1 VQAAEGS
8 EAANGDGDP
17 ARHASH
23 DARIEKDPPTG
34 QHADFDQR
42 RPIIPSPAPTEPQV
56 TNVTPASAAGV
67 AVGDDE
73 GIPGG
78 VLVEPAPSLVVED
91 NGELI
96 HHAIIARAAQ

>member
-1 VQAAEGS
+1 MQAPERAN
-8 EAANGDGDP
+8 AADGDGNP
-17 ARHASH
+17 ARHAGH
-23 DARIEKDPPTG
+23 DSRIEKDPPTG
-34 QHADFDQR
+34 QHADLDQR